1 LVRKNASFA
10 LKKLQIFQTIILA
23 VDRRSCC

>member
-1 LVRKNASFA
+1 LYA
-10 LKKLQIFQTIILA
+10 LTIILA